1 MENKRLNEPD
11 YIQEL
16 VALIRSNRSAKAV
29 SGRDRTGTCGGYYSG
44 NGRR

>member
-16 VALIRSNRSAKAV
+16 VALIRSNRSRKRLRMNSAIIM
-29 SGRDRTGTCGGYYSG
+29 RMILRMPWR
-44 NGRR
+44 N

>member
-16 VALIRSNRSAKAV
+16 VALIRSNRSAKEIA
-29 SGRDRTGTCGGYYSG
+29 DELG
-44 NGRR
+44 NYHENEIIPDLE